1 MHGNPEYIRPPGLPQ
16 SAVGLSS
23 NGSFKQLLAPTHA
36 PPWEL
41 LESAFPSPQ
50 RSSQHH
56 GAIVF
61 AALNILIR

>member
-16 SAVGLSS
+16 SVVGLSS
-23 NGSFKQLLAPTHA
+23 NGSKQLLAPTHT

-41 LESAFPSPQ
+41 LESAFASPP
-50 RSSQHH
+50 RSSQYR

-61 AALNILIR
+61 AALNTLIR